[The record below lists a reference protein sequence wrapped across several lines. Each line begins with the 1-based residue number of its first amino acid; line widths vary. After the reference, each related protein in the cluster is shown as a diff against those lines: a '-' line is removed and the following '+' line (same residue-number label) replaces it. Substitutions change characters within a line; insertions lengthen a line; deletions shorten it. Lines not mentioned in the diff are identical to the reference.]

1 MEDSKMTVSKEQ
13 DGTNLTVFVEG
24 KLDAVTSPDLEKE
37 LGDLS
42 GVENLVFDLK
52 DLIYTSSAGL
62 RVLLNA
68 QKIMDDQ
75 GDMVIRNAN
84 EDVRD
89 IFKETGFDKILEIE
103 D

>member
-1 MEDSKMTVSKEQ
+1 MTVTKQQ
-13 DGTNLTVFVEG
+13 DGNKLTVYIEG
-24 KLDAVTSPDLEKE
+24 KLDAVTSPQFEEE
-37 LGDLS
+37 LGDLK
-42 GVENLVFDLK
+42 GVEELVFDLK

-75 GDMVIRNAN
+75 GDMVIKNAN
-84 EDVRD
+84 EDVMD
-89 IFKETGFDKILEIE
+89 IFRETGFDKILDIE